1 MALVLPPPPIGEPPG
16 SLAWQQWYLALTAL
30 YGTTGAIPW
39 ATIDTAGSNI
49 TDIATRPHNSLTTIQ
64 GGAANDYY
72 HLTSAQQTIIAAGLA
87 SGTYTPTLTNTT
99 NLDASTAYQCQ
110 YIQVGATVVVS
121 GKVDVD
127 PTAAV
132 STVLGISLPVASNL
146 GAVED
151 LCGSAAASGIA
162 GQSAALLGDATNNR
176 ATMEWIAINLTN
188 QPMYFTFVYQVI

>member
-72 HLTSAQQTIIAAGLA
+72 HLTSTQQGLA
-87 SGTYTPTLTNTT
+87 AKILVTKLRPT
-99 NLDASTAYQCQ
+99 D
-110 YIQVGATVVVS
+110 
-121 GKVDVD
+121 
-127 PTAAV
+127 
-132 STVLGISLPVASNL
+132 
-146 GAVED
+146 E
-151 LCGSAAASGIA
+151 
-162 GQSAALLGDATNNR
+162 DATAQTVTGFYGGNGAPNN
-176 ATMEWIAINLTN
+176 ANGADGDF
-188 QPMYFTFVYQVI
+188 YFRGDGTQAGNTVIYHKEGGSWVALGTS